1 MGKGGGKGHKLPE
14 TRDNLKS
21 MQMLSVIDALG
32 EGPIERPINGLQ
44 SILVNNLPIP
54 PFVHSS

>member
-1 MGKGGGKGHKLPE
+1 MGKGGGKGHKPRE
-14 TRDNLKS
+14 AQDDLKS
-21 MQMLSVIDALG
+21 TQMLSVIDALG

-44 SILVNNLPIP
+44 SILENNLPVP